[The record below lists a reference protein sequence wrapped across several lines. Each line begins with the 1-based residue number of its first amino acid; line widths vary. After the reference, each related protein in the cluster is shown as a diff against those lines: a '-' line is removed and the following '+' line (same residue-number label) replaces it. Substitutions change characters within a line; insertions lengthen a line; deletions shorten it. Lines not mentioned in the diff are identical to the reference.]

1 MASIEQDLESFTQF
15 AKRKIESGE
24 SAASMDELFVEWRRQ
39 RIAAE
44 DAAAVLAS
52 LRDMERGE
60 PAQDSASFEEEIS
73 KRYGFK

>member
-1 MASIEQDLESFTQF
+1 MASIEHDLESFTQF
-15 AKRKIESGE
+15 AKQRIASGE
-24 SAASMDELFVEWRRQ
+24 AAASMDELFRQWRKQ
-39 RIAAE
+39 NIAAE

-52 LRDMERGE
+52 LRDMEQGE